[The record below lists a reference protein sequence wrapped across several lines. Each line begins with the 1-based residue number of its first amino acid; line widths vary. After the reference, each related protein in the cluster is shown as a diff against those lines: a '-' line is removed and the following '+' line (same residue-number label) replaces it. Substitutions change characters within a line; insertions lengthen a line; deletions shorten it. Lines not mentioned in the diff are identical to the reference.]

1 MTIYIFSS
9 FLISFKKFS
18 RNFNGDIFL
27 LASGVS
33 NAFGFGIGS
42 CVGSGAGSG
51 AGSVFGSGVGVGV
64 GLGVGFTVLSW
75 FIIKNLFSYSAK

>member
-18 RNFNGDIFL
+18 HNFNGDIFL

-33 NAFGFGIGS
+33 NAFGFGVGS
-42 CVGSGAGSG
+42 CVGSGAGS
-51 AGSVFGSGVGVGV
+51 VVGSGVGVGV
-64 GLGVGFTVLSW
+64 GLSVGFTVLSW
-75 FIIKNLFSYSAK
+75 FIIKNLFFYSAK